1 MMTTATPSRRDRS
14 FISSRI
20 CAWMV
25 TSSAV
30 VGSSA
35 ISSLGLQARPM
46 AIITRWRMPPDS
58 WCGYWLR
65 RLSGSVMPT
74 SVSSSIARA
83 RAAASSMPRW
93 MVSGSVICSPIFSTG
108 LSEVIG
114 SWKIMAMS
122 RPRMRRISSSD
133 EVQQL
138 AAVEADRSLGAGR
151 ARRQQPH
158 DGERRYR
165 LAGARL
171 ADDGHHL
178 AGVDRIAQVLDR
190 AHRAVGGHE
199 LHVEVLDLDQG
210 RVRSGQQRPPLP
222 GEQTPCCRGSRRPRC
237 STSFLPGAGCRLL
250 VGPSRRSRAA
260 RGIPVTC

>member
-58 WCGYWLR
+58 WWGYCAS

-74 SVSSSIARA
+74 SVSSSMARA
-83 RAAASSMPRW
+83 RAAASVIFRW
-93 MVSGSVICSPIFSTG
+93 MSSGSMICRPMRSTG

-122 RPRMRRISSSD
+122 RPRSWRISSSERFSSSWPSKRMLPSD
-133 EVQQL
+133 
-138 AAVEADRSLGAGR
+138 ARGAGR
-151 ARRQQPH
+151 QQAH
-158 DGERRYR
+158 DGQRGDR
-165 LAGARL
+165 LARARL

-178 AGVDRIAQVLDR
+178 AGIDRIAQALDGP
-190 AHRAVGGHE
+190 HGAVRGHE
-199 LHVEVLDLDQG
+199 LHVQIVDFDDW
-210 RVRSGQQRPPLP
+210 
-222 GEQTPCCRGSRRPRC
+222 TRRKAAHSRC
-237 STSFLPGAGCRLL
+237 SGLCKRLGSEARDNL
-250 VGPSRRSRAA
+250 VVHLTASHRDG
-260 RGIPVTC
+260 